1 MLKGPKPSGLNEF
14 WQMIWHETSTTA
26 VIVMLTQL
34 AEGSKEKCS
43 QYYPEDL
50 EHDVLQVILTSDSGE
65 EREGHVKVVEKDYH
79 EASKSTI
86 RKLVLACGEET
97 KTVWHLLFLGW
108 SDYSIPGDE
117 DRNSLLE
124 LIKLSRIKNDSPE
137 NARII
142 HCSAGVGRSGTF
154 IALEHLLGE
163 LTHGRFSEAKDS
175 DDLIYDT
182 VDELRKQRMTM
193 VQSLD
198 QFRFLYDLLRNE
210 YVMWQKEQEIKA
222 NRATNDLKDSSSG
235 IGEPLPKS
243 RKLSKGLR
251 AVFLCDSRV
260 QPTADSS
267 IDHEGKVPENP

>member
-1 MLKGPKPSGLNEF
+1 
-14 WQMIWHETSTTA
+14 
-26 VIVMLTQL
+26 MLTQL

-50 EHDVLQVILTSDSGE
+50 EHDALQVILTSDSGE

-108 SDYSIPGDE
+108 SDYGIPGDE